1 MTYTYIRTTT
11 FSLNVKIKLHAHIKV
26 VVLVFPFTT
35 IQDFKIELT
44 EEHELFR
51 KMLRGFIEK
60 DVEPKAMEIEKND
73 EIPDELFEKAKELGL
88 YGVGIPEEYGGQGGG
103 QVMVAILMEEI
114 SRVSP
119 AFATAIA
126 VRGLFTIPIL
136 LYGTEEQKKK
146 YLPPVARG
154 EKFAAHASTEP
165 GAGSDVAGIQSTA
178 KKVNDHWVLNG
189 RKIFITG
196 ADRADYF
203 VVSARTSPPP
213 DRKRRWKGIT
223 FFIVEREWP
232 GVKVGSKFNV
242 TGLRGEHPSEVI
254 LEDVKVPSENVLG
267 PIGEGFKVALETY
280 DHGRI
285 GIAAQ
290 AVGIAQAVFEKS
302 LNYALQRYAFERP
315 IISFEAVAFRIAD
328 MFIKLEASRLL
339 TYWAASLA
347 DQGRKE
353 YVIAASLAK
362 TFATE
367 VAEECAAQA
376 IKVHGGYGVDI
387 EMGVERYLRDALI
400 TTIYEGTN
408 DIQRIT
414 IIRQLLRQV
423 FGTSVTMM

>member
-1 MTYTYIRTTT
+1 MT
-11 FSLNVKIKLHAHIKV
+11 
-26 VVLVFPFTT
+26 
-35 IQDFKIELT
+35 
-44 EEHELFR
+44 
-51 KMLRGFIEK
+51 
-60 DVEPKAMEIEKND
+60 
-73 EIPDELFEKAKELGL
+73 
-88 YGVGIPEEYGGQGGG
+88 
-103 QVMVAILMEEI
+103 AIMMEEI

-126 VRGLFTIPIL
+126 VKGLFVVPIL
-136 LYGTEEQKKK
+136 LYGTEDQKKR
-146 YLPPVARG
+146 YIPPVARG
-154 EKFAAHASTEP
+154 EKFAAHANTEP
-165 GAGSDVAGIQSTA
+165 EAGSDVAGIKSTA
-178 KKVNDHWVLNG
+178 RKVNDHWVLNG

-213 DRKRRWKGIT
+213 DRKQRWKGIT
-223 FFIVEREWP
+223 FFIVERDWP

-242 TGLRGEHPSEVI
+242 TGLRGEHPSELI

-267 PIGEGFKVALETY
+267 PVGEGFKVAVETY

-328 MFIKLEASRLL
+328 MLIKLEAARLL
-339 TYWAASLA
+339 TYWAATLA

-353 YVIAASLAK
+353 FVVAASLAK

-367 VAEECAAQA
+367 VAEEAAASA
-376 IKVHGGYGVDI
+376 IKVHGGYGVDL
-387 EMGVERYLRDALI
+387 ETGVERFLRDALI

-408 DIQRIT
+408 DIQRLT
-414 IIRQLLRQV
+414 IIRQLVRQI
-423 FGTSVTMM
+423 FGTTITVM